1 VTRSIALL
9 RAVNVGGRKL
19 PMAELREICAAL
31 GWTEVETYIQ
41 SGNVVFAAPGPTL
54 ELETSLERAI
64 EQRFGY
70 WSDVII
76 RSTDQWRALLAAN
89 PLAQEAEAEPSRVL
103 VGLAKARLHPGAAEA
118 IQAKAAAGER
128 VEQAGEALWF
138 HYPAGVGT
146 SKLTPSLIDRSA
158 GSPVTARNWRT
169 MLKLAEMA
177 GVRGDA

>member
-1 VTRSIALL
+1 MTRHIALL
-9 RAVNVGGRKL
+9 RAVNVGGRKM
-19 PMAELREICAAL
+19 PMAELRAICAEL

-41 SGNVVFAAPGPTL
+41 SGNLLFAAPGQSAEQEAAL
-54 ELETSLERAI
+54 EKAI

-76 RSTDQWRALLAAN
+76 RSAEQWRALLATN
-89 PLAQEAEAEPSRVL
+89 PFLSEAEAEPNRVL
-103 VGLAKARLHPGAAEA
+103 VGLAKARLQPGAAAA

-146 SKLTPSLIDRSA
+146 SKLTPSLNDRCA

-169 MLKLAEMA
+169 MLKLGELVAPP
-177 GVRGDA
+177 G